1 MEKKGKKNLKSL
13 YQDMVDFILI
23 WYLKKVV
30 EKHLLEPGMILKDSH
45 QYKIDSYSILWQR
58 KFYFSSLTLQDY

>member
-1 MEKKGKKNLKSL
+1 MEKKGKKNFKSL

-45 QYKIDSYSILWQR
+45 QYKIDSYFILW
-58 KFYFSSLTLQDY
+58 